1 MLSSLSAWVLSIAGI
16 IVLCVL
22 VELIMPS
29 GQMNKYIKGILSFM
43 VVFVIVMPIPK
54 LLNLKIDFNDFL
66 NYGNVEVDKDY
77 IYQLNLNKMLSLKED
92 IEGACLTKGYD
103 NVIVSLDAD
112 VLSTNFHI
120 TKAVVDLTGLVI
132 TSNAV
137 HSNILDIKKDIAM
150 IIKKILSLEEE
161 DIYFDE

>member
-43 VVFVIVMPIPK
+43 VIFVIVMPIPK

-77 IYQLNLNKMLSLKED
+77 IYQLNLNKMMSLKED
-92 IEGACLTKGYD
+92 ID
-103 NVIVSLDAD
+103 
-112 VLSTNFHI
+112 
-120 TKAVVDLTGLVI
+120 
-132 TSNAV
+132 
-137 HSNILDIKKDIAM
+137 
-150 IIKKILSLEEE
+150 
-161 DIYFDE
+161 